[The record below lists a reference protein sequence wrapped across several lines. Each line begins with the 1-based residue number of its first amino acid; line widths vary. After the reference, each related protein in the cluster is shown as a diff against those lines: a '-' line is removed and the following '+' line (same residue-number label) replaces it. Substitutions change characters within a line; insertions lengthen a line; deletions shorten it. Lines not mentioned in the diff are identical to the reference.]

1 MRFIP
6 NCGRR
11 SLWVLFLRAVGRFV
25 NASCVCTRH
34 FRQLDRSYRHLFAQL
49 YLRHVRFP
57 FAREQTESMFLLQK
71 SPSLF
76 SPLLRMICSR
86 LRLDHIIH
94 FRHLP
99 VLPLFYQLCK
109 ELHAGGGE
117 QMRDYQVYDLW
128 RNHVQTSS
136 YGPRLHLCPH
146 PVPRPGLFLWSL
158 CTVVHRSF

>member
-1 MRFIP
+1 MGFVP
-6 NCGRR
+6 NCGGSSPR
-11 SLWVLFLRAVGRFV
+11 VLFLRAVGRFV
-25 NASCVCTRH
+25 NAPCVCTRH
-34 FRQLDRSYRHLFAQL
+34 FRQLDHSYRHLFAQL

-117 QMRDYQVYDLW
+117 QMRDYRVDDLW
-128 RNHVQTSS
+128 RDHVQTSS

-146 PVPRPGLFLWSL
+146 LVPRPGLFLRSL